1 MKYLID
7 TNMISELVRVRPNH
21 GVKNWAATVQ
31 RIYVSVIT
39 LEELHYGL
47 AWKPN
52 HRIDTW
58 LNDFLEASCEIL
70 PVSAKTVRVAGM
82 LRGKSRSNGRT
93 QSQADMLIAA
103 SALEHGLIF
112 VTANTKDFE
121 STGVSLLN
129 PFEK

>member
-7 TNMISELVRVRPNH
+7 TNIISELVRVRPNR
-21 GVKNWAATVQ
+21 GVLHWANTVQ
-31 RIYVSVIT
+31 RIYISVIT

-52 HRIDTW
+52 RRIETW

-70 PVSAKTVRVAGM
+70 PVSAKTARVAGM
-82 LRGKSRSNGRT
+82 LRGKSRSKGRT
-93 QSQADMLIAA
+93 LSQADMLIAA
-103 SALEHGLIF
+103 CALEHGLIL
-112 VTANTKDFE
+112 VTANTKDFD
-121 STGVSLLN
+121 SIGLSLLN